1 MGNDSILQVV
11 LKVKDEMSPILP
23 RIGERF
29 TGIFTKMK
37 ASAKQFFDQFSDLNL
52 EKVSRLAKAP
62 FEMINKFGAKLRE
75 LAPDAKKFTE
85 SFSEDEMRTINK
97 AAESYNRL
105 GASMNTFIGQ
115 MIAAVPGLNSA
126 MESLANTM
134 DRITGIDERSK
145 DRAALLKDLADAQ
158 AAFAQGPPSGS
169 QEGSALYKEYIRLH
183 GAVIAAREA
192 LKAFDKQQQEMA
204 MKPLR
209 EKLQKEREDFDRIQ
223 AANKAAGTFLRDTRQ
238 GPGAASHQA
247 QRDIAEL
254 RRMSDAWVEETNNKL
269 LPTVEKVFSD
279 AAEAAK
285 QAEDDMLDDTA
296 NMLRVKAKMY
306 DDDRKEFEKSE
317 EDKRKAAAETT
328 AENLAALQAFYE
340 KSSAVR
346 AENAERLR
354 QQMEAEIERINDQIE
369 QVAGIM
375 SSAFLSSFEDIVRG
389 TKSVAEAFAQMVA
402 SILYDVGRMMASDAL
417 TTLFRDI
424 LKGIYGQGGG
434 RDISNTGVQAG
445 SLDLPRYAPS
455 ASGGRTGITIN
466 VNGARDATAVAR
478 EVRTAVLNLASTDSS
493 VRRRLQLS

>member
-158 AAFAQGPPSGS
+158 AAFAKGPPSGS
-169 QEGSALYKEYIRLH
+169 TPGSALEKEYIRLH

-192 LKAFDKQQQEMA
+192 LKAFDRQQQEMA

-209 EKLQKEREDFDRIQ
+209 EKLQKEREDFERIQ
-223 AANKAAGTFLRDTRQ
+223 AANREAGTFLRDTRQ

-269 LPTVEKVFSD
+269 LPTIEKVFSD
-279 AAEAAK
+279 AADAAK

-306 DDDRKEFEKSE
+306 DDDQKAFEKSE
-317 EDKRKAAAETT
+317 EEKRKSAQELTEQQIAD
-328 AENLAALQAFYE
+328 LQAFYE
-340 KSSAVR
+340 KSSALR

-354 QQMEAEIERINDQIE
+354 QQMEAEIERINQQID
-369 QVAGIM
+369 QVAGVM
-375 SSAFLSSFEDIVRG
+375 SSAFLSGFEDIIRG
-389 TKSVAEAFAQMVA
+389 TKSVAEAFGAMVA
-402 SILYDVGRMMASDAL
+402 QIMYDVGRMLASEAL
-417 TTLFRDI
+417 TGLFRDL
-424 LKGIYGQGGG
+424 LKGLFGTSGG
-434 RDISNTGVQAG
+434 RDISDAGVQAG
-445 SLDLPRYAPS
+445 SLDMPSYAPS
-455 ASGGRTGITIN
+455 TSGGRRGVTIN
-466 VNGARDATAVAR
+466 INGARDATAVAR
-478 EVRTAVLNLASTDSS
+478 EVRTAILNLASTDSS

>member
-29 TGIFTKMK
+29 TGIFSKMK
-37 ASAKQFFDQFSDLNL
+37 ASAKQFFDQFSDLNF

-62 FEMINKFGAKLRE
+62 FEMISKFGAKLRE

-85 SFSEDEMRTINK
+85 SFSDQEMQTINK

-158 AAFAQGPPSGS
+158 AAFSKGAPSGS
-169 QEGSALYKEYIRLH
+169 TPGSALEKEYLRLH

-192 LKAFDKQQQEMA
+192 LKSYDRQQKAMELKPALDRLAKDVEDEM
-204 MKPLR
+204 
-209 EKLQKEREDFDRIQ
+209 RIRAANQ
-223 AANKAAGTFLRDTRQ
+223 AAGVALRDTRQ
-238 GPGAASHQA
+238 GPGAVSHQA

-269 LPTVEKVFSD
+269 LPTVENIFQQG
-279 AAEAAK
+279 AEAAK

-296 NMLRVKAKMY
+296 NMLRAKGKMY
-306 DDDRKEFEKSE
+306 DDDRKAFEKSE
-317 EDKRKAAAETT
+317 EDKLKAAQELTDQQI
-328 AENLAALQAFYE
+328 AALRAFEE
-340 KSSAVR
+340 KSSLIR

-354 QQMEAEIERINDQIE
+354 QQMEAEIEAINQQIE

-375 SSAFLSSFEDIVRG
+375 SSAFLSSFEEVIRG
-389 TKSVAEAFAQMVA
+389 TKSVADAFAQMVG
-402 SILYDVGRMMASDAL
+402 SIMYDVGRMMASEAL
-417 TTLFRDI
+417 TGLFRDL
-424 LKGIYGQGGG
+424 LKGLYGGSSGANLTDSGIQG
-434 RDISNTGVQAG
+434 G

-455 ASGGRTGITIN
+455 TSGGRTGVTIN
-466 VNGARDATAVAR
+466 INGARDATAVAR
-478 EVRTAVLNLASTDSS
+478 EVRTAVMNLASTDSG